1 MLRDRLDGVAEV
13 AQQMPPVRD
22 LDSFWRSL
30 PDAISVDAGAAARG
44 ATPPGVPL
52 QPRRK
57 ALSPAVGQEVE
68 YPVLLQVDE
77 DGPIAVTAPPCP
89 VIDPKH
95 ARGGRGPGAGS
106 PRRAIRSN
114 VSGLMGMASLAARR
128 APASPPTTRP
138 RGRCRSPS
146 RLVRRAAGPAVS
158 PRRSAKVRRT
168 QAGFRHR
175 TRRTRTR
182 NVTGRPCQGRS
193 PSVRSY
199 RLCTRPDSAAQSGQ
213 AAVFGRAVA
222 TIVRWSGEGR
232 ICWTSSPAG
241 IKGKRR
247 LGKDDF
253 RRGAMFLLCAHPAP
267 ERRPRGTQTAGEP

>member
-114 VSGLMGMASLAARR
+114 VSGLMGIASLAARR

-138 RGRCRSPS
+138 RWRADRPAGWSDAPLAGPS
-146 RLVRRAAGPAVS
+146 RRGVRQRFDASRPGSGTGSVGRERATSLDDLAKAGRRACG
-158 PRRSAKVRRT
+158 RT
-168 QAGFRHR
+168 GCARGR
-175 TRRTRTR
+175 TTPHSRDK
-182 NVTGRPCQGRS
+182 RPS
-193 PSVRSY
+193 S
-199 RLCTRPDSAAQSGQ
+199 D
-213 AAVFGRAVA
+213 
-222 TIVRWSGEGR
+222 VRWQRS
-232 ICWTSSPAG
+232 
-241 IKGKRR
+241 
-247 LGKDDF
+247 
-253 RRGAMFLLCAHPAP
+253 
-267 ERRPRGTQTAGEP
+267 